1 MSTISFDDVKYVATL
16 SKIGVTDDEVKKL
29 QQELDAILGHIKQL
43 NELDTSGVEPTY
55 QVTGLKNVM
64 RDDTIINYDV
74 SSEEL
79 LQNAPSQQQNQ
90 IKVPKVL

>member
-43 NELDTSGVEPTY
+43 NELDTRDVEPTY

-64 RDDTIINYDV
+64 RDDVIINYGV

-79 LQNAPSQQQNQ
+79 LQNAPEQQQNQ